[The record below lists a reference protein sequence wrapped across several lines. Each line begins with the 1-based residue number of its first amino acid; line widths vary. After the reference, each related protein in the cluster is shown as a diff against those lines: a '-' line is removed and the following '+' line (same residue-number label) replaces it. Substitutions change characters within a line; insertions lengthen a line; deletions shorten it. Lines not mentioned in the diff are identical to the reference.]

1 MRHTTNTKFLTGV
14 LSLSL
19 LAVLTAPA
27 DSEAA
32 SLSLNRK
39 KLTLRPGK
47 SYTLK
52 IRGSKSKKVKWK
64 SANKKI
70 ATVNRYGKV
79 TARRTGKV
87 KVKATVKNKK
97 LICLVTVKNRKK
109 PVSGPMETPPSAT
122 AAPKPT
128 ATPKPTASQKP
139 STPGKPPAQKPTV
152 TQVPKP
158 TTIPKPTTVPKPD
171 TPTGSVT
178 ETSAYSVLNSL
189 RSTYPEG
196 MPLNNSY
203 YYFSPRF
210 GNGYGCY
217 GFAAKLSDT
226 VFGTEKS
233 YQTHSSFDR
242 IRVGDN
248 IRIGNSHSVIV
259 LTKSSGHITVVEGN
273 YNSSVHWDRKITA
286 SSLSSSGFRVY
297 TRY

>member
-1 MRHTTNTKFLTGV
+1 MRYTTNTKLLTGV

-19 LAVLTAPA
+19 LTLLAAPA

-32 SLSLNRK
+32 SLNLSRK

-64 SANKKI
+64 STNKKV
-70 ATVNRYGKV
+70 ATVSKCGKV
-79 TARRTGKV
+79 TARKTGKV
-87 KVKATVKNKK
+87 KVTAKIKNKK
-97 LICLVTVKNRKK
+97 
-109 PVSGPMETPPSAT
+109 
-122 AAPKPT
+122 
-128 ATPKPTASQKP
+128 
-139 STPGKPPAQKPTV
+139 
-152 TQVPKP
+152 
-158 TTIPKPTTVPKPD
+158 
-171 TPTGSVT
+171 T
-178 ETSAYSVLNSL
+178 ETGAYSVLNSL

-203 YYFSPRF
+203 YYYSPRF

-248 IRIGNSHSVIV
+248 IRIGNNHSVVV
-259 LTKSSGHITVVEGN
+259 LTKSSSYITVVEGN

-286 SSLSSSGFRVY
+286 SSLASNGFRVY